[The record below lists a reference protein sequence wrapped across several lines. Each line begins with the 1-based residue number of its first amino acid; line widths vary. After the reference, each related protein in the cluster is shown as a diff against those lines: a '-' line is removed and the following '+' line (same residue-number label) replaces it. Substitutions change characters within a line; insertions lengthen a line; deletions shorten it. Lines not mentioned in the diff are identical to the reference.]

1 MSSTITGAAVP
12 PPLQSPPRLVWLTA
26 KEAAQQL
33 KVATRT
39 VLAWARDGKLKGH
52 TLSGTERHE
61 RHVWRFLQ
69 SDLDDMLIS
78 SSVQP
83 HSQRVRV

>member
-12 PPLQSPPRLVWLTA
+12 PPLQTPAKLVWLTA
-26 KEAAQQL
+26 KEAAKHL

-52 TLSGTERHE
+52 ILSGTER
-61 RHVWRFLQ
+61 RVWRFLHV
-69 SDLDDMLIS
+69 DLDAMLIS

-83 HSQRVRV
+83 HSQRARV

>member
-1 MSSTITGAAVP
+1 MTKLEMSDIGTGGHLSA
-12 PPLQSPPRLVWLTA
+12 QSYVWLTA
-26 KEAAQQL
+26 KEAAQHL

-39 VLAWARDGKLKGH
+39 ILSWARDGKLKGH
-52 TLSGTERHE
+52 TLSGTERH
-61 RHVWRFLQ
+61 VWRFLRI
-69 SDLDDMLIS
+69 DLDAMLIS